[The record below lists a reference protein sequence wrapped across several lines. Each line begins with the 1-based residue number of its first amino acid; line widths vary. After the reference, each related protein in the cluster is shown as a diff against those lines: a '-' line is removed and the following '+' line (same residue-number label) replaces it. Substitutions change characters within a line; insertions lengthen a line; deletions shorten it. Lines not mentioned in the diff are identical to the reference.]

1 MALVSF
7 VKLIREFI
15 ELVSC
20 LFANIKAQKPLMFFD
35 LFVRLEIKAKQ
46 DRLSRKTR

>member
-35 LFVRLEIKAKQ
+35 LFVRLEI
-46 DRLSRKTR
+46 